1 MPSMNVLN
9 ISRLLGGVG
18 YNADV
23 MPSYRNERIITAASE
38 QAEHII
44 GLKSSLAVR
53 GLSLGL
59 ARVCGEKVVAFGF
72 ISTAAVLSTQRLD
85 DQSCSVT

>member
-1 MPSMNVLN
+1 M
-9 ISRLLGGVG
+9 GGG
-18 YNADV
+18 YV

-59 ARVCGEKVVAFGF
+59 SRVCGEKVVALGF
-72 ISTAAVLSTQRLD
+72 ISTAAVLSTQRPD

>member
-1 MPSMNVLN
+1 
-9 ISRLLGGVG
+9 
-18 YNADV
+18 

-38 QAEHII
+38 QAEQII

-59 ARVCGEKVVAFGF
+59 ARVCGEKVVALGF
-72 ISTAAVLSTQRLD
+72 ISTTAVPSIQRPD